1 MNKSENSKS
10 SSKSPE
16 HAKDTNDEDL
26 SEELLSEGVE
36 TQAPLSIESLSK
48 NMNSNPLW
56 RTKRKQINTVKR
68 PQIYSL
74 SIEVV
79 RNHKETKMKSALFS
93 NTMKLDSPEIQL
105 MPKQL
110 LKDDIKMLLKEA
122 AKRTKRL
129 TLAGVNIKSNS
140 LKINDPKEL
149 KSLEKEQSNW
159 NVWFITM
166 KDVDSWDE

>member
-1 MNKSENSKS
+1 MNKSENFKSFLKS
-10 SSKSPE
+10 SE
-16 HAKDTNDEDL
+16 HVNETNDEDL

-48 NMNSNPLW
+48 NMGFNPLW
-56 RTKRKQINTVKR
+56 RTKRKQINTIKR
-68 PQIYSL
+68 PQICSL
-74 SIEVV
+74 AIEVV
-79 RNHKETKMKSALFS
+79 RNHKEIKMKSALFS

-105 MPKQL
+105 MHKQS
-110 LKDDIKMLLKEA
+110 LKEDIKMLLKEA

-129 TLAGVNIKSNS
+129 TLSEVNIKSNS

-149 KSLEKEQSNW
+149 KSLEKEQSHW
-159 NVWFITM
+159 NVWFVTM

>member
-10 SSKSPE
+10 SSKFPE
-16 HAKDTNDEDL
+16 HVKDANDEDL

-48 NMNSNPLW
+48 NMDSNPLW

-68 PQIYSL
+68 AHIGNL
-74 SIEVV
+74 AIEVV
-79 RNHKETKMKSALFS
+79 RNYKEIKIKSALF
-93 NTMKLDSPEIQL
+93 NKTMKLDSPEMQL
-105 MPKQL
+105 MPKQS
-110 LKDDIKMLLKEA
+110 LKEDIKMLLKEA
-122 AKRTKRL
+122 ANRTKRL
-129 TLAGVNIKSNS
+129 TLAEVNIKSNS

-159 NVWFITM
+159 NVWFVTM